1 MLKKLELIIALALLV
16 YACWFNLN
24 LYQLE
29 PTATTDPNDNN
40 FQYGLVD
47 RADKIWNY
55 ASRECRKQF
64 ILVRPMCHLSV
75 MTDHWVPNWAQGYN
89 LPFYYSH
96 VPQIVIIGSYRF
108 FHSIMGIFGYSFMG
122 LFSYY
127 HWSIYL
133 LLCLFPVSMFFALR
147 IIRLPWIASA
157 AGALIASQ
165 LSNDCL

>member
-1 MLKKLELIIALALLV
+1 MLKKIEMLIASGMLF

-24 LYQLE
+24 LYKLE

-47 RADKIWNY
+47 RADKIWDY

-64 ILVRPMCHLSV
+64 VLVRPLCHLSV

-96 VPQIVIIGSYRF
+96 VPQIIIVGSYRLF
-108 FHSIMGIFGYSFMG
+108 NSVIPLIRYFLIITGSFTSSYACFPSVC
-122 LFSYY
+122 FSP
-127 HWSIYL
+127 S
-133 LLCLFPVSMFFALR
+133 ALSACR
-147 IIRLPWIASA
+147 GSHRLQEP
-157 AGALIASQ
+157 
-165 LSNDCL
+165 

>member
-96 VPQIVIIGSYRF
+96 VPQIIIVGSWRF
-108 FHSIMGIFGYSFMG
+108 INPILSTINHQQLT

-127 HWSIYL
+127 HLVIYL
-133 LLCLFPVSMFFALR
+133 LLCLFPIPVFWA
-147 IIRLPWIASA
+147 
-157 AGALIASQ
+157 
-165 LSNDCL
+165 